1 MIKYMKMSHL
11 TRIITIACLVSGMAA
26 LSSCNKE
33 ITMTDSQKAFTQMA
47 QPGLV
52 SGNAYTIEFSASG
65 YQLSSTTDGKYRIM
79 ADDQS
84 QYVEAAVS
92 GDLGKIGSSNK
103 VLLKW
108 FKQENLSEKE
118 LTMILSHSDNKT
130 NTYWL
135 WNEEEST
142 GVIIRKLI

>member
-1 MIKYMKMSHL
+1 
-11 TRIITIACLVSGMAA
+11 
-26 LSSCNKE
+26 
-33 ITMTDSQKAFTQMA
+33 MTDSQKAFTQMA

-92 GDLGKIGSSNK
+92 RENRL
-103 VLLKW
+103 
-108 FKQENLSEKE
+108 FKQSPAEMVQTGKPERE
-118 LTMILSHSDNKT
+118 G
-130 NTYWL
+130 TYHDTEPQRQQDKHL
-135 WNEEEST
+135 LAVE
-142 GVIIRKLI
+142 